1 MINKLLRGVVDAAWT
16 QLQRLAAVPNVDQH
30 RAKMRAL
37 RGAPNLGRGSAAA
50 DVTAVCVSADGS
62 RLFCGTA
69 SGATSLF
76 YVVCAAAA
84 SLHLA
89 SRGPVLVP
97 ATCTLSTVAVT
108 PLVCVCVCECACVYV
123 CVSERVCVCVRVCV
137 LPGPR
142 ATVVVVV
149 SLRAPVVRVAH
160 SSPLLWSLLLQ
171 ARWPCSTPGLR
182 STTTRCTP
190 STSSATSA
198 AASL

>member
-1 MINKLLRGVVDAAWT
+1 VVDDACVADVKKRFGGKQFRDDIAWERLYNALEVEPPRDHVDPEGGVDPLPQPYRMINKLLRGVVDAAWT

-37 RGAPNLGRGSAAA
+37 WGAPNLGRGSAAA

-89 SRGPVLVP
+89 SRGPVLVLS
-97 ATCTLSTVAVT
+97 TCTLS
-108 PLVCVCVCECACVYV
+108 
-123 CVSERVCVCVRVCV
+123 
-137 LPGPR
+137 
-142 ATVVVVV
+142 
-149 SLRAPVVRVAH
+149 
-160 SSPLLWSLLLQ
+160 
-171 ARWPCSTPGLR
+171 
-182 STTTRCTP
+182 
-190 STSSATSA
+190 
-198 AASL
+198 